1 MTSNSSISPTVYK
14 LVKRDLSHLYTSSRL
29 RQPRSQDFA
38 RGGQGAVA
46 FWGGSTQKTEKLGL
60 QMVLELRFG
69 AGVET
74 SGAGAGAPVELV
86 LATSMS

>member
-1 MTSNSSISPTVYK
+1 M
-14 LVKRDLSHLYTSSRL
+14 
-29 RQPRSQDFA
+29 
-38 RGGQGAVA
+38 GGQGAVA